1 MSKPHKHKY
10 LFIFQGFQKRIDT
23 IKSTFAALYAEIKTE
38 CEKYGEDVKYLADFT
53 GGCKKFEPWIQKS
66 EAKKSVGVIKPKD
79 LQEGLDQLEDAKV
92 SYFLYRIKSGNLVRK
107 LNKQLKYIA
116 G

>member
-1 MSKPHKHKY
+1 MSTPHQHKY
-10 LFIFQGFQKRIDT
+10 IFIFQGFQKRIDT

-107 LNKQLKYIA
+107 LNCL
-116 G
+116 

>member
-1 MSKPHKHKY
+1 MSTPHQHKY
-10 LFIFQGFQKRIDT
+10 IFTFQGFQKRIDT

-92 SYFLYRIKSGNLVRK
+92 SYFLYRIKSGNLVK
-107 LNKQLKYIA
+107 LLMKYIS